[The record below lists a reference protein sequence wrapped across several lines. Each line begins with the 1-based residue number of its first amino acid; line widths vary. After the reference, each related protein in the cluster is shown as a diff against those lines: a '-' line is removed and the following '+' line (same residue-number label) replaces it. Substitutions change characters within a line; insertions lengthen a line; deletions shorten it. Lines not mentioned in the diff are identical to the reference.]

1 MKIAISGATG
11 FIGTHLTAYL
21 TGLGH
26 RAVPLGRP
34 AFRSQESLAAAL
46 AGCGAVVN
54 LAGAPIDR
62 RWSDAYKK
70 QLYDSRIGTTRKLV
84 AAINEM
90 NPAPKV
96 FVSASAVGYYPD
108 QGCYDEYTAVKGTG
122 FLSDL
127 CESWEREASR
137 LVPGI
142 RLAVARFG
150 VVLAPDEGVFA
161 KMAFPFRKGIAV
173 RIASGAQIFAWID
186 IGDLVRALTFIL
198 SSDMLAGAINLTAPE
213 RLTNAAFARAAVTP
227 PVYTWRFPVGR
238 SGCFMERLPVCWFRA
253 RARFP
258 GNCWMP
264 DSFSMRRRSPRLC
277 RNSAKRPRSER
288 PCRVPSG
295 GSESKRSIPF

>member
-1 MKIAISGATG
+1 MRLIAVRSIEPHPLFRVTTG
-11 FIGTHLTAYL
+11 EWPFGRSSDENCDFGSDRVYQYASD
-21 TGLGH
+21 GLSDGIGH

-96 FVSASAVGYYPD
+96 FVSASAVGCHPD

-127 CESWEREASR
+127 CESWEREARKPAGSGDTVGGR
-137 LVPGI
+137 
-142 RLAVARFG
+142 
-150 VVLAPDEGVFA
+150 
-161 KMAFPFRKGIAV
+161 PFRRSARPGRRRFRKDGFPVSQRVAV
-173 RIASGAQIFAWID
+173 RIASGAQILHGSTSAIWC
-186 IGDLVRALTFIL
+186 VR
-198 SSDMLAGAINLTAPE
+198 
-213 RLTNAAFARAAVTP
+213 
-227 PVYTWRFPVGR
+227 
-238 SGCFMERLPVCWFRA
+238 
-253 RARFP
+253 
-258 GNCWMP
+258 
-264 DSFSMRRRSPRLC
+264 
-277 RNSAKRPRSER
+277 
-288 PCRVPSG
+288 
-295 GSESKRSIPF
+295 

>member
-137 LVPGI
+137 VVPGI

-213 RLTNAAFARAAVTP
+213 RLTNAAFARAAARHYAARLHVAVP
-227 PVYTWRFPVGR
+227 GWALRLLYGEA
-238 SGCFMERLPVCWFRA
+238 SGMLVSGPCAIPRKLLDAGFVFNAPEIATFM
-253 RARFP
+253 
-258 GNCWMP
+258 
-264 DSFSMRRRSPRLC
+264 
-277 RNSAKRPRSER
+277 
-288 PCRVPSG
+288 
-295 GSESKRSIPF
+295 SKLGKTAEK

>member
-11 FIGTHLTAYL
+11 FIGTHLTAHL

-26 RAVPLGRP
+26 RAVPLGRS

-108 QGCYDEYTAVKGTG
+108 QGCYDEYTAVKGTS

-137 LVPGI
+137 VVPGI

-150 VVLAPDEGVFA
+150 VVLAPDEGAFA
-161 KMAFPFRKGIAV
+161 KMAFPFRKGIAARLHV
-173 RIASGAQIFAWID
+173 AVPGWALRLLYGEASGM
-186 IGDLVRALTFIL
+186 LVSGPCAIPRKLL
-198 SSDMLAGAINLTAPE
+198 DAGFVFKAPE
-213 RLTNAAFARAAVTP
+213 IAAF
-227 PVYTWRFPVGR
+227 
-238 SGCFMERLPVCWFRA
+238 M
-253 RARFP
+253 
-258 GNCWMP
+258 
-264 DSFSMRRRSPRLC
+264 
-277 RNSAKRPRSER
+277 
-288 PCRVPSG
+288 
-295 GSESKRSIPF
+295 SKLGKTAEK

>member
-1 MKIAISGATG
+1 MRLIAVRSIEPHPLFRVTTGSGRLGDHPMKIAISGATG

-54 LAGAPIDR
+54 LAGALIDR

-70 QLYDSRIGTTRKLV
+70 QLYATAGSGTTRKLV

-108 QGCYDEYTAVKGTG
+108 QACYDEYTAVK
-122 FLSDL
+122 
-127 CESWEREASR
+127 ERASCPTLR
-137 LVPGI
+137 KLGAGSEPAGSGDTVGGRPFRRSARPG
-142 RLAVARFG
+142 RRRFRKNG
-150 VVLAPDEGVFA
+150 
-161 KMAFPFRKGIAV
+161 FPFRKGIAV

-186 IGDLVRALTFIL
+186 IGDLVRALTL
-198 SSDMLAGAINLTAPE
+198 SFRRICWP
-213 RLTNAAFARAAVTP
+213 
-227 PVYTWRFPVGR
+227 GR
-238 SGCFMERLPVCWFRA
+238 ST
-253 RARFP
+253 
-258 GNCWMP
+258 
-264 DSFSMRRRSPRLC
+264 
-277 RNSAKRPRSER
+277 
-288 PCRVPSG
+288 
-295 GSESKRSIPF
+295 

>member
-127 CESWEREASR
+127 CESWGAGSEPAGSGDTVGGRPFRRSARPGRRRFSQKWLSR
-137 LVPGI
+137 
-142 RLAVARFG
+142 
-150 VVLAPDEGVFA
+150 FA
-161 KMAFPFRKGIAV
+161 KGSPSVLR
-173 RIASGAQIFAWID
+173 
-186 IGDLVRALTFIL
+186 
-198 SSDMLAGAINLTAPE
+198 
-213 RLTNAAFARAAVTP
+213 
-227 PVYTWRFPVGR
+227 
-238 SGCFMERLPVCWFRA
+238 RA
-253 RARFP
+253 RRFLH
-258 GNCWMP
+258 G
-264 DSFSMRRRSPRLC
+264 ST
-277 RNSAKRPRSER
+277 SAIWCVR
-288 PCRVPSG
+288 
-295 GSESKRSIPF
+295 

>member
-1 MKIAISGATG
+1 
-11 FIGTHLTAYL
+11 
-21 TGLGH
+21 
-26 RAVPLGRP
+26 
-34 AFRSQESLAAAL
+34 
-46 AGCGAVVN
+46 
-54 LAGAPIDR
+54 
-62 RWSDAYKK
+62 
-70 QLYDSRIGTTRKLV
+70 
-84 AAINEM
+84 M

-213 RLTNAAFARAAVTP
+213 RLTNAAFARAATRHYAARLHVAVP
-227 PVYTWRFPVGR
+227 GWALRLLYGEA
-238 SGCFMERLPVCWFRA
+238 SGMLVSGPCAIPRKLLDAGFVFNAPEIAAFM
-253 RARFP
+253 
-258 GNCWMP
+258 
-264 DSFSMRRRSPRLC
+264 
-277 RNSAKRPRSER
+277 
-288 PCRVPSG
+288 
-295 GSESKRSIPF
+295 SKLGKTAEK

>member
-137 LVPGI
+137 VVPGI

-173 RIASGAQIFAWID
+173 RIASARRFLHGSTSAIWC
-186 IGDLVRALTFIL
+186 VR
-198 SSDMLAGAINLTAPE
+198 
-213 RLTNAAFARAAVTP
+213 
-227 PVYTWRFPVGR
+227 
-238 SGCFMERLPVCWFRA
+238 
-253 RARFP
+253 
-258 GNCWMP
+258 
-264 DSFSMRRRSPRLC
+264 
-277 RNSAKRPRSER
+277 
-288 PCRVPSG
+288 
-295 GSESKRSIPF
+295 